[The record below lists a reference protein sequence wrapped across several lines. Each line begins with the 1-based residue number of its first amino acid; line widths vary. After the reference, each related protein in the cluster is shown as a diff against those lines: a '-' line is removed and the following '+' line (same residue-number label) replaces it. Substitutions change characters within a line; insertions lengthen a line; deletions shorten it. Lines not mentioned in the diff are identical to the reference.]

1 MNNLRKNGIWVLGAN
16 AVVRRIIHKCVTC
29 RKLRGKFGDQKMS
42 DLPKE
47 RCCEAAPF
55 THCGVD
61 MFGPFIIRERRSNLK
76 QYCALFNC
84 FASRPVHIEV
94 TCRIDSF
101 IQALCRSM
109 ARRGKVRSIR
119 SDNGPN
125 FFGTDNELRK
135 TLEETNQE
143 QIRDYLL
150 QNGTDWITWY
160 KNLPGASHMGGV

>member
-47 RCCEAAPF
+47 RCCEAALF

-76 QYCALFNC
+76 QYCALFTC
-84 FASRPVHIEV
+84 FASRAVHIEV
-94 TCRIDSF
+94 TCTMETDSF
-101 IQALCRSM
+101 IQALRRFM

-119 SDNGPN
+119 SDNGTN
-125 FFGTDNELRK
+125 LVGTVTN
-135 TLEETNQE
+135 LE
-143 QIRDYLL
+143 RL
-150 QNGTDWITWY
+150 W
-160 KNLPGASHMGGV
+160 KK